1 MAPEEWLIHLT
12 DQERLRLQEMCR
24 STGETPRA
32 RLRATQ
38 VLMSAGGHSAQSIG
52 EILGITP
59 RTVQNTRHRW
69 RRESFDGL
77 YDAPRCGAPPK
88 ATPRYHRKLMNTVQ
102 KNPQGLGFAFSR
114 WTCPRLAEYLRQETG
129 IDLTPGWVGELLHT
143 FGFVWR
149 KSKLTIRNLQD
160 PKQYDRA
167 ARRLGRLKK
176 GFCGAT
182 PNTSS
187 GLATA

>member
-1 MAPEEWLIHLT
+1 MDDWEIKLT
-12 DQERLRLQEMCR
+12 DQERLRLQEICR
-24 STGETPRA
+24 SATESPRA

-38 VLMSAGGHSAQSIG
+38 VLMSAGGQSALKIA
-52 EILGITP
+52 EILGVTQ
-59 RTVQNTRHRW
+59 RTVQNTRSRW
-69 RRESFDGL
+69 RREGFSGL

-88 ATPRYHRKLMNTVQ
+88 ATAKYHKMLMRTVQ
-102 KNPQGLGFAFSR
+102 KNPHDLGFAFSR
-114 WTCPRLAEYLRQETG
+114 WTCPRLAEYMRRETG

-160 PKQYDRA
+160 PKQYALA
-167 ARRLGRLKK
+167 AKRLRRLKK
-176 GFCGAT
+176 GSCEET
-182 PNTSS
+182 PTTSS